1 MNTPASST
9 RLWLAL
15 IVAVIGSVVIALVR
29 LYPQPWWNL
38 AGVGALSLFAGARLR
53 SWWALLLPLGLM
65 LATDYWLSLSR
76 PDYPFI
82 HQETAFSYG
91 SYAAI
96 FVLGWCFGQTEN
108 PFKLGALAFG
118 SSVLFFLVSNFGS
131 WLNVAVLH
139 TVIPTPGYNDYTAD
153 LAGLLRCY
161 ENGLPFYRGTLAGDL
176 VFATALFGAYA
187 VLVRMVGQTEAKTEE
202 VWS

>member
-15 IVAVIGSVVIALVR
+15 IVALVGSVVIALVR
-29 LYPQPWWNL
+29 FYPQHLWNL
-38 AGVGALSLFAGARLR
+38 AGVGALSLFVGARLR

-76 PDYPFI
+76 PDYAFI

-96 FVLGWCFGQTEN
+96 FVLGRCFGQTEN

-118 SSVLFFLVSNFGS
+118 SSVLFFMVSNFGS

-139 TVIPTPGYNDYTAD
+139 TVIPTAGYNDYTAD

-161 ENGLPFYRGTLAGDL
+161 ESGLPFYRGTLAGDL
-176 VFATALFGAYA
+176 VFAAVLFGAYA
-187 VLVRMVGQTEAKTEE
+187 VLVRSVGQAQE